1 MIAQLFVQQE
11 KGLANPNEVTLTTQ
25 DILTIIKLLIL
36 PTKKLEQ
43 VVHQIQTKNKTV
55 SAKIRY
61 LTK

>member
-11 KGLANPNEVTLTTQ
+11 KVLANPNEVTLTTQ

-43 VVHQIQTKNKTV
+43 VVHQIQNKNKTV

>member
-11 KGLANPNEVTLTTQ
+11 KVLANPNEVTLTTQ

-55 SAKIRY
+55 LVKIRY